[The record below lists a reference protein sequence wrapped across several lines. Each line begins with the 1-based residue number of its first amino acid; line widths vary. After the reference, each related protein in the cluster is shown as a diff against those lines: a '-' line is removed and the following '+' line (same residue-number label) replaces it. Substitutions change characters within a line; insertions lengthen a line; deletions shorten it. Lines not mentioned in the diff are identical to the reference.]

1 MKVVRDSKFRHVW
14 GDALKTK
21 YEDLRLS
28 TKATESCGI
37 RGNGSFFAFAWESGG
52 GGTLAVIPNTRTGR
66 LPRDIPLVAGHSGP
80 ILDFEFSP
88 FDDNILVSS
97 SEDMTVKVWQI
108 PDGGLKA
115 HLKEP
120 VVNLEGHQKKVSFC
134 HCNPTVAGIVASA
147 AFDLTLRIWNYE
159 EQEEVFQM
167 PTPEQVTHMKWNY
180 SGGLLATTMKDK
192 TLRIVDPRAKSLVSG
207 CKIHD
212 GVKASK
218 VEWAQ
223 NPVETDENFKLVTTG
238 FSSQAERQIAYWDMR
253 MFSADATTEVEPL
266 QLLSLDNGTGA
277 LFPFFDSGAQMLYVA
292 GKGDGNVRFFEATKE
307 EPYLHFI
314 SHYSSQVPQKGF
326 TCLPK
331 RCVDVMQHEIM
342 RGLKLE
348 ATAVVPISW
357 KVPRKSELFQEDI
370 FPSCPAPT
378 PAMTGEKWCGGAEAK
393 MPILQSMKP
402 GDASA
407 MVSKQSSAGG
417 MVSVKDLKKQLA
429 EAHTKIE
436 ELEKENAK
444 LKAELAAKS

>member
-14 GDALKTK
+14 GDALKTR

-37 RGNGSFFAFAWESGG
+37 RGNSKFFAFAWESGG
-52 GGTLAVIPNTRTGR
+52 GGTLAVIPNERVGR
-66 LPRDIPLVAGHSGP
+66 LPRDLPLITGHSGA

-88 FDDNILVSS
+88 FDEHLMVTSA
-97 SEDMTVKVWQI
+97 EDTTVKIWQI
-108 PDGGLKA
+108 PEGGLKA

-120 VVNLEGHQKKVSFC
+120 LVNLEGHQKKVSFC
-134 HCNPTVAGIVASA
+134 HCNPTASSIVASA
-147 AFDLTLRIWNYE
+147 AFDLTLRIWNFE

-180 SGGLLATTMKDK
+180 SGGILATTMKDK
-192 TLRIVDPRAKSLVSG
+192 TLKIIDPREKKIVSG
-207 CKIHD
+207 AKIHD

-218 VEWAQ
+218 VEWVQ
-223 NPVETDENFKLVTTG
+223 NPSETDENYKLVTTG
-238 FSSQAERQIAYWDMR
+238 FSSQAERQIGYWDMR
-253 MFSADATTEVEPL
+253 MFSSDGAGEVEPL
-266 QLLSLDNGTGA
+266 NVLNLDNGTGA

-292 GKGDGNVRFFEATKE
+292 GKGDGNVRFFEATRD

-314 SHYSSQVPQKGF
+314 NHYSSQVPQKGF
-326 TCLPK
+326 TTLPK

-342 RGLKLE
+342 KGLKLE

-357 KVPRKSELFQEDI
+357 KVPRKSDQFQEDI
-370 FPSCPAPT
+370 FPQCPAPT
-378 PAMTGEKWCGGAEAK
+378 PSLTAEKWCGGAEAK

-402 GDASA
+402 GEAAQTAQKASTGP
-407 MVSKQSSAGG
+407 V

-429 EAHTKIE
+429 DAEAKIKALE
-436 ELEKENAK
+436 EENAK